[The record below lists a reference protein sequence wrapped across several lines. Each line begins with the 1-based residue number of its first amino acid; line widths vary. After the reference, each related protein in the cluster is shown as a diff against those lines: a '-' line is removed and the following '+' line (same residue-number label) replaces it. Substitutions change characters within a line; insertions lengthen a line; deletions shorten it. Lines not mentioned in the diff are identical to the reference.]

1 MDLLAIPFTVRPSSV
16 EEPAPEGGIDPYQY
30 VLRSA
35 RHKAEA
41 VAQEVKEGLVIGADT
56 IVVVDQ
62 TILGKPRSPE
72 EAWGMLERLSGRS
85 HFVLTALCVIQK
97 GEEGEERRW
106 EEVVSTEVWFYPLTA
121 EEIERYVATGE
132 PMDKAGAYAIQG
144 QGAMLIEKILGDFF
158 NVVGLPVARLARIL
172 AGAGVPTLVN
182 PLPSPPGGKIQS

>member
-1 MDLLAIPFTVRPSSV
+1 MGLLAVPFTVKPSPV
-16 EEPAPEGGIDPYQY
+16 DEPIPEEGLDPYQY

-35 RHKAEA
+35 RHKAEV
-41 VAQEVKEGLVIGADT
+41 VALGIEEGLVIGADT

-62 TILGKPRSPE
+62 VILGKPRSLE
-72 EAWGMLERLSGRS
+72 EAREMLKRLSGRS

-97 GEEGEERRW
+97 GRGEEKRRW
-106 EEVVSTEVWFYPLTA
+106 EEVVSTEVWFYPLTS

-144 QGAMLIEKILGDFF
+144 RGAVLIEKIFGDFF

-172 AGAGVPTLVN
+172 MSAGVPLWVN
-182 PLPSPPGGKIQS
+182 LSAGLPSW